1 MSRKKKSSKDECVH
15 DKDIMEADKE
25 LKHVVG
31 GKAESSNTKKV
42 GCPYWCDDTSDLWYI
57 NCSQLV

>member
-42 GCPYWCDDTSDLWYI
+42 GCAYVCDDINDL
-57 NCSQLV
+57 